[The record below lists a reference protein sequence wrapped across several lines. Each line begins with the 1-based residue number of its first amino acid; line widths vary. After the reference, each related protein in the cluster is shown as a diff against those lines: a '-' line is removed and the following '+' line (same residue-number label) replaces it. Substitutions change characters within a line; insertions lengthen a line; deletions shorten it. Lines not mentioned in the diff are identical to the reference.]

1 MYPFKRILVPT
12 DFSLCAEAA
21 FSHALYLGQR
31 YKAEVHLL
39 HVALPGAKGGSLGK
53 QDGGVVWPDKV
64 TDPRPG
70 VPAYTEHWQDLP
82 LRRVIVQHADP
93 VHAILA
99 YAEEQAVDFIVMGA
113 HGDRGAGYFLN
124 LGLDSPFLG
133 HTAEQVVR
141 HAGCPVLRVVM
152 PNGRSPERIRRLL
165 VPLDMSSLSLLALA
179 YAKDL
184 AALYDA
190 RLDLLHV
197 LEPRSSSAAQDA
209 AEASEE
215 QARTELMEAFSKTKG
230 PDVSAGFHVARGR
243 PDRLIRAF
251 VEKHSVD
258 LVVMGAHSD
267 LGQDVLGIVTERV
280 VRKAPCPV
288 LTVRR
293 GKPDPQTSARSRRIS
308 SIPIVFL

>member
-39 HVALPGAKGGSLGK
+39 HVAPPSARGSHAEAT
-53 QDGGVVWPDKV
+53 DEIEWPDKI
-64 TDPRPG
+64 TEPRPG
-70 VPAYTEHWQDLP
+70 MPAYTEHWQDLP
-82 LRRVIVQHADP
+82 LRRAIVHHADP
-93 VHAILA
+93 VTAILT
-99 YAEEQAVDFIVMGA
+99 YAGEQAIDFIVMGA
-113 HGDRGAGYFLN
+113 HGDRGAGHFLN
-124 LGLDSPFLG
+124 LGVESSFLG

-165 VPLDMSSLSLLALA
+165 APVDGSSLSLLALA
-179 YAKDL
+179 YAKDM

-190 RLDLLHV
+190 RLALLHV
-197 LEPRSSSAAQDA
+197 LPPRSSTAGGEDA
-209 AEASEE
+209 AVSEE
-215 QARTELMEAFSKTKG
+215 QARHDLVEAFNKTRG
-230 PDVSAGFHVARGR
+230 PDVSAGFYVARGR
-243 PDRLIRAF
+243 PDRMIRTF
-251 VEKHSVD
+251 VEKHRVD
-258 LVVMGAHSD
+258 LVIMGAHSD

-293 GKPDPQTSARSRRIS
+293 GKSDPKASARARRTS
-308 SIPIVFL
+308 PIPVVFL

>member
-39 HVALPGAKGGSLGK
+39 HVAPPSARESR
-53 QDGGVVWPDKV
+53 DGEIEWPDKI

-70 VPAYTEHWQDLP
+70 MPAYTEHWQDLP
-82 LRRVIVQHADP
+82 LRRAIVHHADP
-93 VHAILA
+93 VAAILT
-99 YAEEQAVDFIVMGA
+99 YAREQAIDFIVMGA
-113 HGDRGAGYFLN
+113 HGDRGTGFFLN
-124 LGLDSPFLG
+124 LGVESSFLG

-165 VPLDMSSLSLLALA
+165 VPVDGSSLSLLALA
-179 YAKDL
+179 YAKDM

-190 RLDLLHV
+190 RLTLLHV
-197 LEPRSSSAAQDA
+197 LPPRSSSAAKKEE
-209 AEASEE
+209 EASEE
-215 QARTELMEAFSKTKG
+215 QARQELLDLFNKTKG
-230 PDVSAGFHVARGR
+230 PDVSAGFHIARGR
-243 PDRLIRAF
+243 PDRMIRTF
-251 VEKHSVD
+251 VETHKVD

-293 GKPDPQTSARSRRIS
+293 GKPDLKASARSQRIS
-308 SIPIVFL
+308 PIPIVFL